1 MTLGNMRELGL
12 ALIFGLT
19 LCAEVKAEVTYLTC
33 AGTMQQSD
41 VLQPAGS
48 DTTEPSTLSVVIDAD
63 KKLVT
68 VEEYAPVA
76 MQDITATS
84 VYFESSGTSLPRVGS
99 GMLDR
104 ITGQL
109 SVAILPARRIVQQFE
124 GICKRARK
132 LF

>member
-1 MTLGNMRELGL
+1 M
-12 ALIFGLT
+12 
-19 LCAEVKAEVTYLTC
+19 
-33 AGTMQQSD
+33 
-41 VLQPAGS
+41 
-48 DTTEPSTLSVVIDAD
+48 VIDAD

-76 MQDITATS
+76 MQEITATS
-84 VYFESSGTSLPRVGS
+84 VHFESSGTSLPRVGS